1 MISPMQLLIFTI
13 SEIGDNMNNYVM
25 EYYNLDGE
33 VAQDKFTASSEEVFI
48 GLFDRE
54 DNEDY

>member
-1 MISPMQLLIFTI
+1 
-13 SEIGDNMNNYVM
+13 MNNYVM